1 MKSICSIVTKL
12 LGIQGLHLIYFP
24 SEWNMVRI
32 FLDREEEIDKCTNIP
47 CSVKANND
55 MALPNNS
62 ALAMRL
68 RILYI
73 RVILSLGARVSEIS
87 WYMYQNLRRNSWYF
101 FYQNVDR
108 SLVVL
113 FKLVNL
119 VEFSLLKICSSFVS
133 FSSTPI

>member
-1 MKSICSIVTKL
+1 MHS
-12 LGIQGLHLIYFP
+12 GP
-24 SEWNMVRI
+24 SVFFLFKRNMVRI

-101 FYQNVDR
+101 FIKMLIHS

-119 VEFSLLKICSSFVS
+119 VEFSL
-133 FSSTPI
+133 